1 MTAGRRVADD
11 TDDSAGGGADGSALR
26 HRPLAARF
34 SLLRLSL
41 FAFLCPDYRHWSDTG
56 AFTIEEPYFSRFLK
70 GHYRQTHDRYAVSVV
85 FKGFRGEYYTGQ
97 HFFVWSRYYA
107 SENGVKTG
115 LFIVGVGLL
124 PSGDI
129 LTVWQPAAGK

>member
-56 AFTIEEPYFSRFLK
+56 AFTIE
-70 GHYRQTHDRYAVSVV
+70 
-85 FKGFRGEYYTGQ
+85 
-97 HFFVWSRYYA
+97 
-107 SENGVKTG
+107 
-115 LFIVGVGLL
+115 
-124 PSGDI
+124 
-129 LTVWQPAAGK
+129 